1 MIPSTNLTISLLR
14 RDSKSKRRQS
24 APPIGGQ
31 EEFDPNA
38 TRDPEYLRALEK
50 FNEWR
55 RSQPLESSNQA
66 TNTSGSLLPLT
77 IPEDSATDLPM
88 ISTRRGKQNRLS
100 LPASTAVNPRDV
112 ESPQPKNIA
121 KSKHRRERRSLK
133 KTHEDSIMEESP
145 YKKDEDVRLFEELH
159 CQTSAVGAAFE
170 LDVEEHIS
178 SPPNRFYKKNA
189 KPYTDKLFSKTPTA
203 PDSNIEYATPQRQN
217 NAPTKPSRRKKS
229 GQCGPIPKIRN
240 SLNCSK
246 SKGTETDSTSEPSHF
261 NGSYKNYD
269 MNSSSIYDEYVI
281 SSKAYKGNLNKSA
294 HTYQQVVNK
303 HGELVEYALPL
314 VDEDGKGQLAGVDA
328 EVEAAVVERN
338 ADDNDRLV
346 DENFKF
352 LLDKCNLNFS
362 DSVRKFIFDES
373 CLPSADRNL
382 QVTDLDKSEV
392 VKGEI

>member
-1 MIPSTNLTISLLR
+1 M
-14 RDSKSKRRQS
+14 
-24 APPIGGQ
+24 
-31 EEFDPNA
+31 
-38 TRDPEYLRALEK
+38 
-50 FNEWR
+50 
-55 RSQPLESSNQA
+55 
-66 TNTSGSLLPLT
+66 
-77 IPEDSATDLPM
+77 IPEDSGPDLPM
-88 ISTRRGKQNRLS
+88 ISTRRAKQNRLS
-100 LPASTAVNPRDV
+100 LPASTTINPRDV
-112 ESPQPKNIA
+112 ESPQPKNIT
-121 KSKHRRERRSLK
+121 KPKHRRERRSTK
-133 KTHEDSIMEESP
+133 KTQEDSIMEEDQDQQSP
-145 YKKDEDVRLFEELH
+145 YKKDEEVRLFEELH
-159 CQTSAVGAAFE
+159 CQASAVGAAFE
-170 LDVEEHIS
+170 LDVEEHTS

-189 KPYTDKLFSKTPTA
+189 KPYNEKLFSKTPTT
-203 PDSNIEYATPQRQN
+203 DSNLEYATPQRRN
-217 NAPTKPSRRKKS
+217 NAPTKPSRRKRS

-314 VDEDGKGQLAGVDA
+314 VDDEGKTQPLDADEKTEPTLVD
-328 EVEAAVVERN
+328 VTVGRT

-362 DSVRKFIFDES
+362 DSVRKFIFDDS
-373 CLPSADRNL
+373 CLPSADRNI

-392 VKGEI
+392 VKGELQ